1 MRDGLRLGALKPHV
15 AGLVLEKVAVA
26 LEPALLARTEVLR
39 RRTTAGEEAQR
50 NEQVHVDPDE
60 AVGILM
66 AQLRGDDRAP
76 VAALGRKL
84 FVAEHGLH
92 QLHPEIGGGSMNE
105 SRGCQRSAKRTT
117 R

>member
-15 AGLVLEKVAVA
+15 AGFVIEKVAVA

-39 RRTTAGEEAQR
+39 RRATAGEEAQR

-66 AQLRGDDRAP
+66 AHLRGDDRPPGAP
-76 VAALGRKL
+76 LGRQL
-84 FVAEHGLH
+84 FVAAPVLPP
-92 QLHPEIGGGSMNE
+92 LHPDIA
-105 SRGCQRSAKRTT
+105 R
-117 R
+117 